1 MFYRALMTYRNTAD
15 RDTGLSPAET
25 LYGRPLKDFLPYT
38 PRGAVE
44 QRRRI
49 PMQRTW
55 TDLMTHRETAL
66 AARSTRDHEKWSA
79 TTKSLPPL
87 RIGDHVF
94 LQNQS
99 GNYPKRWDKRGVV
112 IEVLQNHQYRLRV
125 DGSRRVTLRNRQFLR
140 RFQAME
146 AKPFVAQPPPIGI
159 AVSPVRYIETTATT
173 SSRQQ
178 VGGGK
183 TVTVVTPLSETHLE
197 ATGEPVVNTSRQQVG
212 GGKTVTVVTPLSETH
227 LEATGEPV
235 VNTSRQQVGGGKTVT
250 VVTPLSETHLEATGE
265 PVVNTSRQQVGGG
278 KTVTVVTPLSETH
291 LEATGEPV
299 VPQSDDVATNY
310 PSRPAETDISICQ
323 SPGDH
328 SKLDIKPCLPAELPL
343 RRSDRSR
350 KKNSKYPDG
359 EYCTATDDT
368 ALADLGCTA
377 TATLS
382 PVP

>member
-235 VNTSRQQVGGGKTVT
+235 V
-250 VVTPLSETHLEATGE
+250 
-265 PVVNTSRQQVGGG
+265 
-278 KTVTVVTPLSETH
+278 
-291 LEATGEPV
+291 
-299 VPQSDDVATNY
+299 PQSDDVATNY

-368 ALADLGCTA
+368 ALAALGCTA
-377 TATLS
+377 TATSS